1 MDIGTSIFYG
11 SESRKISP
19 QKTYISTLK
28 ELHVK
33 DVSSLPGD
41 SALVCCALDSVRA
54 RLSAA
59 FAWAQSL
66 LF

>member
-1 MDIGTSIFYG
+1 M
-11 SESRKISP
+11 SESRTISP
-19 QKTYISTLK
+19 QQIRISHLTDLILRK
-28 ELHVK
+28 M
-33 DVSSLPGD
+33 SSLPGD